1 MKSTSPIT
9 IQPKH
14 SDQEKACGARR
25 LHLPLTDYSFQPTA
39 SELHTAS
46 AGRRMPRP
54 AVGPAFRDL
63 SDQFLGAETKRS
75 YAVEAAFFAI
85 IVVVSA
91 WPIASM
97 VHALSQLLR

>member
-9 IQPKH
+9 KQPKH
-14 SDQEKACGARR
+14 SDQEKSCRAPRQNS
-25 LHLPLTDYSFQPTA
+25 PLTDYSFQPTS
-39 SELHTAS
+39 SELHAAS
-46 AGRRMPRP
+46 SGRRMPRP
-54 AVGPAFRDL
+54 AIGPAFRDL

-85 IVVVSA
+85 IVAVSA

>member
-14 SDQEKACGARR
+14 SDQEKSRGARR
-25 LHLPLTDYSFQPTA
+25 LHLPLTDYSFQPT
-39 SELHTAS
+39 STELHAAS
-46 AGRRMPRP
+46 AGSRTSRP
-54 AVGPAFRDL
+54 VIGPAFRDL

-85 IVVVSA
+85 IVAVSA

-97 VHALSQLLR
+97 VRALSQLLR